1 LRILVPVNGT
11 DVSRRAAE
19 VAITIARASGSAIT
33 VLYVATTG
41 VSNGRKRKHRGFRA
55 SRREQAIVKE
65 IVEIANRYDVT
76 TATVTRADLAP
87 DDAILFETETRA
99 HNLIMMGVG
108 RRPGDKLFF
117 GDTAATVFEKS
128 PTSIVFVAS

>member
-1 LRILVPVNGT
+1 M
-11 DVSRRAAE
+11 
-19 VAITIARASGSAIT
+19 
-33 VLYVATTG
+33 
-41 VSNGRKRKHRGFRA
+41 
-55 SRREQAIVKE
+55 
-65 IVEIANRYDVT
+65 
-76 TATVTRADLAP
+76 RADVAP
-87 DDAILFETETRA
+87 DDAILFETKTRA

>member
-1 LRILVPVNGT
+1 M
-11 DVSRRAAE
+11 
-19 VAITIARASGSAIT
+19 
-33 VLYVATTG
+33 
-41 VSNGRKRKHRGFRA
+41 
-55 SRREQAIVKE
+55 KE

-76 TATVTRADLAP
+76 TATVMRADVAP
-87 DDAILFETETRA
+87 DDAILFEAKTRS
-99 HNLIMMGVG
+99 HNLIIMGVG